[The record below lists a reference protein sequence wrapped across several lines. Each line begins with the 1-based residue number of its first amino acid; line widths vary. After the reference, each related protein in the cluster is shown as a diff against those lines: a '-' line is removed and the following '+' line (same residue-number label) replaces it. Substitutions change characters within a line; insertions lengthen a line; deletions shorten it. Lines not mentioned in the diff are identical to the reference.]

1 MLEDSFTELER
12 NRLDK
17 LHDVQADGLEPYP
30 TRAEQTHTS
39 QEAIDAFTKAEEA
52 GDETPIKVTLAGRL
66 RSLRTM
72 GKIAFAHIDDRA
84 GRIQLFFRIND
95 LGEEK
100 MAELDK
106 YFDLGDFI
114 QASGYMFRTKRGEIS
129 LYVEDY
135 KLLAKALRPLPGRQ
149 RRSRQR

>member
-30 TRAEQTHTS
+30 TRAEQTNTS

-72 GKIAFAHIDDRA
+72 A
-84 GRIQLFFRIND
+84 
-95 LGEEK
+95 
-100 MAELDK
+100 
-106 YFDLGDFI
+106 
-114 QASGYMFRTKRGEIS
+114 
-129 LYVEDY
+129 
-135 KLLAKALRPLPGRQ
+135 
-149 RRSRQR
+149 RSPSPH